1 MGEDMK
7 RINWLKKE
15 LKESLELWPHFSY
28 DCLWFYIE
36 WLRKEI
42 KRED

>member
-1 MGEDMK
+1 MK
-7 RINWLKKE
+7 RIKWLKKE
-15 LKESLELWPHFSY
+15 LEESLNLWSYFSC

-42 KRED
+42 NGEK